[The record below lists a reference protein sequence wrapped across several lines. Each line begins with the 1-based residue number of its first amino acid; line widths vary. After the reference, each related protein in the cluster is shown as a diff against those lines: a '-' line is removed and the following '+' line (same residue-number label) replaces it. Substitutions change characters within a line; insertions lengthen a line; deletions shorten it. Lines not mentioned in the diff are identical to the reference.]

1 MFNKYLLDSD
11 TLQNLNKRRE
21 LRKKLAKKMLNE
33 TKFTKFTKSVVFICF
48 LLIAFYFIHHDLVH
62 GHFIHLYLHG

>member
-11 TLQNLNKRRE
+11 TFQNLNKRRE
-21 LRKKLAKKMLNE
+21 LRKKLAIKMLNE

-48 LLIAFYFIHHDLVH
+48 LLILCYFIQNDLVY
-62 GHFIHLYLHG
+62 GHFIH